1 MKLWHVP
8 HAGTAVPP
16 GGMAVLFVSGH
27 FSILKTVRCMCF
39 VFSSKGGSTMLKT
52 KIGYSQNPDAFS
64 SGAETA
70 AKAELAEAKVGLLFT
85 SVVLDQAE
93 VVKGIRSV
101 SKAHILG
108 CTSSAAICVHDGY
121 LNSPDGYSGI
131 MAFGG
136 DVEVGVAGAAKQE
149 GECARAIGR
158 KLAEQAL
165 AELGGRK
172 PNYFFMTAS
181 PAEEEKYIAGIQDV
195 IGNVPVFGGSAADN
209 TVEGKWSIICDDKIF
224 ADGCAIALFASE
236 APMVNLYTGQYR
248 ETDNVGVI
256 SKVVN
261 DRTLV
266 EIDGVPAVKK
276 YCEWTGK
283 KEEEVAGGN
292 LLAATIFAPLGVK
305 DPIGRLTAI
314 RHPMAANEDL
324 SMNIGAKLEEKT
336 AIIQMELTPDEMVA
350 ANPKTIKEVDEK
362 IGGADS
368 FFLVHCGGRRLG
380 LQLEAKEEG
389 IYPAVKEVTGDREF
403 LMVFTFGE
411 YGTAEHSANTV
422 GGLSLSFTGFKA

>member
-1 MKLWHVP
+1 
-8 HAGTAVPP
+8 
-16 GGMAVLFVSGH
+16 
-27 FSILKTVRCMCF
+27 
-39 VFSSKGGSTMLKT
+39 MLKT
-52 KIGYSQNPDAFS
+52 KIGYSQNPDSFS

-70 AKAELAEAKVGLLFT
+70 AKAEFAEAKVGLLFT

-158 KLAEQAL
+158 KIAEQAL

-336 AIIQMELTPDEMVA
+336 AIIQMELTPDEMIA

-389 IYPAVKEVTGDREF
+389 IYPALKEVTGDREF

-411 YGTAEHSANTV
+411 YGSAEHSANTV